1 MGNIQFFCFY
11 IFLFSQWWKKDLL
24 NSECGSLLHLHL
36 KLEVPSMFSIPRWKH
51 LRGTY
56 AKIWNLRGDQ
66 VSRLIELGWS
76 IEPKKLWKKAVCLFK
91 SFFQFMIMS
100 LSVLSND
107 SRRNSKFCSWPF
119 YIVMCVDGIC
129 TTYDI
134 FLVCRLSL
142 SRLAVRW
149 INKRGFVI
157 RGHRLLWDAS

>member
-76 IEPKKLWKKAVCLFK
+76 IEPKNFEKKRFVYLNLSSISWSWAWAFCP
-91 SFFQFMIMS
+91 MI
-100 LSVLSND
+100 LGEIRNSVLD
-107 SRRNSKFCSWPF
+107 LFILLC
-119 YIVMCVDGIC
+119 GIC
-129 TTYDI
+129 TTYDDI

-157 RGHRLLWDAS
+157 RGLRLLWDAS